1 MQLKNIHKALFSLLM
16 VLCFAGV
23 QAQYN
28 NEWIDY
34 SKSYYKIKV
43 GQTGLYRIPFTALQE
58 NGLSANQAT
67 AFQLWR
73 NGQEVPIYTSIASG
87 VLGASDFIEFFGEM
101 NDGKADEALYSRPG
115 LQLANKW
122 SLQTDTAMYF
132 LTINLNG
139 ANKRIVSSQNNVA
152 LNTLP
157 VEPYFMYTFA
167 RNYKDQ
173 VNPGYASVVGSSYI
187 YSSSYDMGE
196 GWSSRSI
203 TPTTPLVEQQNY
215 YVAPG
220 GPAPT
225 FRINAYGNAPNNRRL
240 QVLVNGTQV
249 IDNAMNFFT
258 PSVLELALP
267 ANLLGRPIDTVR
279 VINASSVAS
288 DRMAA
293 YKYEISYPRLFNFGG
308 STLFEFALPASVVG
322 NYLEITNFSG
332 GTELPILYELNE
344 GRRYV
349 ADNSEAGKLKFALPP
364 GGDRKFVI
372 MNASVTS
379 ILNVS
384 RLQKKDF
391 INYSTSALQGEF
403 LVITHPSLFSSSK
416 GNPIQQYAT
425 YRSSVDGGGYKVG
438 IYDIDELVDQFAFG
452 IKKHPLS
459 IKNFIAYARNAF
471 TSTSPKFILLV
482 GKGVTYEQYRINE
495 IRSIS
500 ERMNLMPTFGNP
512 GSDNILS
519 STDYDPTPE
528 TPIGRLSVTNG
539 DEILAY
545 LDKVKQHDQALRSN
559 SQTIAEKGWMKNV
572 AHVIG
577 GGDPYLQG
585 LINGY
590 MNSAKTILTDS
601 AFGAKVYTFEKITPA
616 GNEVVN
622 SGLLGNLFKE
632 GLSLIT
638 YFGHSSASSMEYN
651 LDDPSIYTNDGKYP
665 LFIANGC
672 NAGNFFAFDTLRVTG
687 ARRSITENYVLTP
700 NKGSI
705 GFLASTHLGIVNYLN
720 TYTTDFYKK
729 ISRENYSSSIG
740 EMQTNVLKAIANPTG
755 TIDFF
760 NTITVEQL
768 LLNGDPAVSL
778 YPHALPDYVVEESLV
793 KVSPANLNVT
803 FSNFNLMVKYQ
814 NIGKV
819 SRDSVWVKVIR
830 QKADGN
836 ETILYDQSRPAVN
849 HSDSIALSVAIDPLK
864 DRGQNKIIV
873 TLDPD
878 FRLNEIT
885 RSNNS
890 VTKSFVIADD
900 DVRPAYPAEF
910 AIVNTPTIKLKAS
923 TSKFLSA
930 PAEFYLEVDTTEL
943 FNSPAK
949 ISQTQN
955 STGGVIEY
963 APSLQL
969 RDSTVYY
976 WRVAKKPDTGTVK
989 NWANSSFVYLP
1000 NSGPGWSQSHYYQ
1013 FLRNTQI
1020 RQSFNGRVLEY
1031 NKVNTTVNVRTGVF
1045 PNVNSSVSKDLT
1057 VLRTTGCGTVLG
1069 SLEFLIFDKNTGN
1082 PVKNTL
1088 VNNTGLY
1095 NSFYLAACYPSTQ
1108 YQFNFSYNTPAS
1120 RKNAMDFFDRLTPGN
1135 VVVMLNWSNGNINNR
1150 YIDFWKQDTTLYGSG
1165 NSLYHKLKSVGFS
1178 LVDSFYKN
1186 VPLLMIAVKDEF
1198 GNWQVQEQKV
1208 GSLPSDIL
1216 TANYSFQVADVS
1228 GAMASVKIGPA
1239 KSWNSILWDGKSLET
1254 PSADQLNYK
1263 IYGISINQSEQLLYE
1278 SMSFFQDTSISN
1290 IDASTYPYLRIEKGS
1305 TDLNFK
1311 TPNQSKY
1318 LQVKYDPVPE
1328 GAIVPAAITSF
1339 KDTVETGEKIK
1350 LSTAFRNIS
1359 DVAFDSIKVMM
1370 TVTDETNQAR
1380 VVLDTRKR
1388 PIPAGD
1394 SIVVE
1399 YVLDTKD
1406 VKGAST
1412 VFINFNPEFAQPEQY
1427 LFNNYQTT
1435 SLSVTPDKT
1444 PPNLDVT
1451 FDGVR
1456 ILNKDIVSAKPFI
1469 VISLKDDSKF
1479 LALNDTSLFAIKL
1492 RMPDGGL
1499 KNVRFDG
1506 DTLQFIPATLDGSGK
1521 ENAATVHYRPHLKQD
1536 GEYELIVFAKDRSNN
1551 ASGAI
1556 DYTVAFEVVNK
1567 SMISNLLNYPNPFTT
1582 STAFVFTLTGS
1593 ELPTQF
1599 RIQILTI
1606 TGKIVKEIN
1615 KEELGPIRI
1624 GNNITEYK
1632 WDGRDQY
1639 GQPLAN
1645 GVYLY
1650 RVVAD
1655 MNGKKIDKLNTG
1667 AYNTDK
1673 YFRSGYGK
1681 MYLMR

>member
-1 MQLKNIHKALFSLLM
+1 
-16 VLCFAGV
+16 
-23 QAQYN
+23 
-28 NEWIDY
+28 
-34 SKSYYKIKV
+34 
-43 GQTGLYRIPFTALQE
+43 
-58 NGLSANQAT
+58 
-67 AFQLWR
+67 
-73 NGQEVPIYTSIASG
+73 
-87 VLGASDFIEFFGEM
+87 
-101 NDGKADEALYSRPG
+101 
-115 LQLANKW
+115 
-122 SLQTDTAMYF
+122 
-132 LTINLNG
+132 
-139 ANKRIVSSQNNVA
+139 
-152 LNTLP
+152 
-157 VEPYFMYTFA
+157 
-167 RNYKDQ
+167 
-173 VNPGYASVVGSSYI
+173 
-187 YSSSYDMGE
+187 
-196 GWSSRSI
+196 
-203 TPTTPLVEQQNY
+203 
-215 YVAPG
+215 
-220 GPAPT
+220 
-225 FRINAYGNAPNNRRL
+225 
-240 QVLVNGTQV
+240 
-249 IDNAMNFFT
+249 
-258 PSVLELALP
+258 
-267 ANLLGRPIDTVR
+267 
-279 VINASSVAS
+279 
-288 DRMAA
+288 
-293 YKYEISYPRLFNFGG
+293 
-308 STLFEFALPASVVG
+308 
-322 NYLEITNFSG
+322 
-332 GTELPILYELNE
+332 
-344 GRRYV
+344 
-349 ADNSEAGKLKFALPP
+349 
-364 GGDRKFVI
+364 
-372 MNASVTS
+372 
-379 ILNVS
+379 
-384 RLQKKDF
+384 
-391 INYSTSALQGEF
+391 
-403 LVITHPSLFSSSK
+403 
-416 GNPIQQYAT
+416 
-425 YRSSVDGGGYKVG
+425 
-438 IYDIDELVDQFAFG
+438 
-452 IKKHPLS
+452 
-459 IKNFIAYARNAF
+459 
-471 TSTSPKFILLV
+471 
-482 GKGVTYEQYRINE
+482 
-495 IRSIS
+495 
-500 ERMNLMPTFGNP
+500 
-512 GSDNILS
+512 
-519 STDYDPTPE
+519 
-528 TPIGRLSVTNG
+528 
-539 DEILAY
+539 
-545 LDKVKQHDQALRSN
+545 
-559 SQTIAEKGWMKNV
+559 
-572 AHVIG
+572 
-577 GGDPYLQG
+577 
-585 LINGY
+585 
-590 MNSAKTILTDS
+590 
-601 AFGAKVYTFEKITPA
+601 
-616 GNEVVN
+616 
-622 SGLLGNLFKE
+622 
-632 GLSLIT
+632 
-638 YFGHSSASSMEYN
+638 
-651 LDDPSIYTNDGKYP
+651 
-665 LFIANGC
+665 
-672 NAGNFFAFDTLRVTG
+672 
-687 ARRSITENYVLTP
+687 
-700 NKGSI
+700 
-705 GFLASTHLGIVNYLN
+705 
-720 TYTTDFYKK
+720 
-729 ISRENYSSSIG
+729 
-740 EMQTNVLKAIANPTG
+740 
-755 TIDFF
+755 
-760 NTITVEQL
+760 
-768 LLNGDPAVSL
+768 
-778 YPHALPDYVVEESLV
+778 
-793 KVSPANLNVT
+793 
-803 FSNFNLMVKYQ
+803 
-814 NIGKV
+814 
-819 SRDSVWVKVIR
+819 
-830 QKADGN
+830 
-836 ETILYDQSRPAVN
+836 
-849 HSDSIALSVAIDPLK
+849 
-864 DRGQNKIIV
+864 
-873 TLDPD
+873 
-878 FRLNEIT
+878 
-885 RSNNS
+885 
-890 VTKSFVIADD
+890 
-900 DVRPAYPAEF
+900 
-910 AIVNTPTIKLKAS
+910 
-923 TSKFLSA
+923 
-930 PAEFYLEVDTTEL
+930 L

-1000 NSGPGWSQSHYYQ
+1000 NSGIGWSQSHYYQ

-1031 NKVNTTVNVRTGVF
+1031 DKVNTTVNVRTGVF
-1045 PNVNSSVSKDLT
+1045 PNVNSSASKDLT

-1095 NSFYLAACYPSTQ
+1095 NSFYLAACYSSTQ

-1263 IYGISINQSEQLLYE
+1263 IYGISTNQSEQLLYE
-1278 SMSFFQDTSISN
+1278 SISFFQDTSISN
-1290 IDASTYPYLRIEKGS
+1290 IDASIYPYLRIEKSS

-1606 TGKIVKEIN
+1606 TGKVVKEIN

-1655 MNGKKIDKLNTG
+1655 MNGKKIDKLTTG

>member
-1 MQLKNIHKALFSLLM
+1 M
-16 VLCFAGV
+16 
-23 QAQYN
+23 
-28 NEWIDY
+28 
-34 SKSYYKIKV
+34 
-43 GQTGLYRIPFTALQE
+43 
-58 NGLSANQAT
+58 
-67 AFQLWR
+67 
-73 NGQEVPIYTSIASG
+73 
-87 VLGASDFIEFFGEM
+87 
-101 NDGKADEALYSRPG
+101 
-115 LQLANKW
+115 
-122 SLQTDTAMYF
+122 
-132 LTINLNG
+132 
-139 ANKRIVSSQNNVA
+139 
-152 LNTLP
+152 
-157 VEPYFMYTFA
+157 
-167 RNYKDQ
+167 
-173 VNPGYASVVGSSYI
+173 
-187 YSSSYDMGE
+187 
-196 GWSSRSI
+196 
-203 TPTTPLVEQQNY
+203 
-215 YVAPG
+215 
-220 GPAPT
+220 
-225 FRINAYGNAPNNRRL
+225 
-240 QVLVNGTQV
+240 
-249 IDNAMNFFT
+249 
-258 PSVLELALP
+258 
-267 ANLLGRPIDTVR
+267 GRPIDTVR

-322 NYLEITNFSG
+322 NYLEITNFNG

-349 ADNSEAGKLKFALPP
+349 ADNSEAGKLRFALPP

-384 RLQKKDF
+384 RLQKKEF

-416 GNPIQQYAT
+416 GNPIQQYAA
-425 YRSSVDGGGYKVG
+425 YRSSADGGGYKVG

-482 GKGVTYEQYRINE
+482 GKGVTYDQYRINE

-519 STDYDPTPE
+519 SSDYDPTPE
-528 TPIGRLSVTNG
+528 TPIGRLSVTSG

-545 LDKVKQHDQALRSN
+545 LDKVKQHDQALRST
-559 SQTIAEKGWMKNV
+559 SQTIADKGWMKNV

-616 GNEVVN
+616 GNELVN

-651 LDDPSIYTNDGKYP
+651 LDDPSIYSNDGKYP

-720 TYTTDFYKK
+720 AYTTDFYKK

-878 FRLNEIT
+878 FKLNEIT

-1013 FLRNTQI
+1013 FLKNTQI

-1031 NKVNTTVNVRTGVF
+1031 DKVNTTVNVRTGVF

-1095 NSFYLAACYPSTQ
+1095 NSFYLAACFPSTQ

-1239 KSWNSILWDGKSLET
+1239 KSWNSILWDGNSLET

-1263 IYGISINQSEQLLYE
+1263 IYGISTNQSEQLLYE
-1278 SMSFFQDTSISN
+1278 NMSFFQDTSISN
-1290 IDASTYPYLRIEKGS
+1290 IDASIYPYLRIEKSS
-1305 TDLNFK
+1305 TDLIFK

-1328 GAIVPAAITSF
+1328 GAIVPTAITSF

-1492 RMPDGGL
+1492 RMPDGSL

-1506 DTLQFIPATLDGSGK
+1506 DTLQFIPANLDGSGK

-1655 MNGKKIDKLNTG
+1655 MNGKKIDKLTTG

>member
-1 MQLKNIHKALFSLLM
+1 
-16 VLCFAGV
+16 
-23 QAQYN
+23 
-28 NEWIDY
+28 
-34 SKSYYKIKV
+34 
-43 GQTGLYRIPFTALQE
+43 
-58 NGLSANQAT
+58 
-67 AFQLWR
+67 
-73 NGQEVPIYTSIASG
+73 
-87 VLGASDFIEFFGEM
+87 
-101 NDGKADEALYSRPG
+101 
-115 LQLANKW
+115 
-122 SLQTDTAMYF
+122 
-132 LTINLNG
+132 
-139 ANKRIVSSQNNVA
+139 
-152 LNTLP
+152 
-157 VEPYFMYTFA
+157 
-167 RNYKDQ
+167 
-173 VNPGYASVVGSSYI
+173 
-187 YSSSYDMGE
+187 
-196 GWSSRSI
+196 
-203 TPTTPLVEQQNY
+203 
-215 YVAPG
+215 
-220 GPAPT
+220 
-225 FRINAYGNAPNNRRL
+225 
-240 QVLVNGTQV
+240 
-249 IDNAMNFFT
+249 
-258 PSVLELALP
+258 
-267 ANLLGRPIDTVR
+267 
-279 VINASSVAS
+279 
-288 DRMAA
+288 
-293 YKYEISYPRLFNFGG
+293 
-308 STLFEFALPASVVG
+308 
-322 NYLEITNFSG
+322 
-332 GTELPILYELNE
+332 
-344 GRRYV
+344 
-349 ADNSEAGKLKFALPP
+349 
-364 GGDRKFVI
+364 
-372 MNASVTS
+372 
-379 ILNVS
+379 
-384 RLQKKDF
+384 
-391 INYSTSALQGEF
+391 
-403 LVITHPSLFSSSK
+403 
-416 GNPIQQYAT
+416 
-425 YRSSVDGGGYKVG
+425 
-438 IYDIDELVDQFAFG
+438 
-452 IKKHPLS
+452 
-459 IKNFIAYARNAF
+459 
-471 TSTSPKFILLV
+471 
-482 GKGVTYEQYRINE
+482 
-495 IRSIS
+495 
-500 ERMNLMPTFGNP
+500 
-512 GSDNILS
+512 
-519 STDYDPTPE
+519 
-528 TPIGRLSVTNG
+528 
-539 DEILAY
+539 
-545 LDKVKQHDQALRSN
+545 
-559 SQTIAEKGWMKNV
+559 
-572 AHVIG
+572 
-577 GGDPYLQG
+577 
-585 LINGY
+585 
-590 MNSAKTILTDS
+590 
-601 AFGAKVYTFEKITPA
+601 
-616 GNEVVN
+616 
-622 SGLLGNLFKE
+622 
-632 GLSLIT
+632 
-638 YFGHSSASSMEYN
+638 
-651 LDDPSIYTNDGKYP
+651 
-665 LFIANGC
+665 
-672 NAGNFFAFDTLRVTG
+672 
-687 ARRSITENYVLTP
+687 
-700 NKGSI
+700 
-705 GFLASTHLGIVNYLN
+705 
-720 TYTTDFYKK
+720 
-729 ISRENYSSSIG
+729 
-740 EMQTNVLKAIANPTG
+740 
-755 TIDFF
+755 
-760 NTITVEQL
+760 
-768 LLNGDPAVSL
+768 
-778 YPHALPDYVVEESLV
+778 
-793 KVSPANLNVT
+793 
-803 FSNFNLMVKYQ
+803 
-814 NIGKV
+814 
-819 SRDSVWVKVIR
+819 
-830 QKADGN
+830 
-836 ETILYDQSRPAVN
+836 
-849 HSDSIALSVAIDPLK
+849 
-864 DRGQNKIIV
+864 
-873 TLDPD
+873 
-878 FRLNEIT
+878 
-885 RSNNS
+885 
-890 VTKSFVIADD
+890 VIADD